1 MQQIYFSQAYC
12 KRNESGA
19 IMAALNQPKGLN
31 MITITF
37 NPQTP
42 EQVQILAWAMTKL
55 LEPSV
60 DEPAIKEEAPAK
72 KPKAVKAAPAP
83 VVEPE
88 ETIIVP
94 VVTLEEV
101 RAKLV
106 AYKEKGKSLKDLFE
120 TVGCA
125 NLSAVPPE
133 RYSELLANIA
143 KS

>member
-1 MQQIYFSQAYC
+1 
-12 KRNESGA
+12 
-19 IMAALNQPKGLN
+19 
-31 MITITF
+31 MITITIQ
-37 NPQTP
+37 PQSP
-42 EQVQILAWAMTKL
+42 EHVMILAKAMSEMLKQL
-55 LEPSV
+55 
-60 DEPAIKEEAPAK
+60 DEPATKEEAPVK
-72 KPKAVKAAPAP
+72 KPKAAKAAPAA
-83 VVEPE
+83 EPE
-88 ETIIVP
+88 APAAAPAI
-94 VVTLEEV
+94 TLEEV

>member
-1 MQQIYFSQAYC
+1 
-12 KRNESGA
+12 
-19 IMAALNQPKGLN
+19 

-55 LEPSV
+55 LDSTAT
-60 DEPAIKEEAPAK
+60 EPAIEEEAPAK
-72 KPKAVKAAPAP
+72 KPKAIKAAPA
-83 VVEPE
+83 VEPE
-88 ETIIVP
+88 AP
-94 VVTLEEV
+94 VAASAVTLEEV

-133 RYSELLANIA
+133 RYVELLANID

>member
-1 MQQIYFSQAYC
+1 
-12 KRNESGA
+12 
-19 IMAALNQPKGLN
+19 

-72 KPKAVKAAPAP
+72 KPKAQKAAAPAAQTVP
-83 VVEPE
+83 EQEAKSVVESAP
-88 ETIIVP
+88 T
-94 VVTLEEV
+94 VTLEEV

-106 AYKEKGKSLKDLFE
+106 AYKEKGKPLKDLFE

-125 NLSAVPPE
+125 NLSSVPAE
-133 RYSELLANIA
+133 RYAELLGNMEAA
-143 KS
+143 

>member
-1 MQQIYFSQAYC
+1 
-12 KRNESGA
+12 
-19 IMAALNQPKGLN
+19 

-55 LEPSV
+55 LEPTA
-60 DEPAIKEEAPAK
+60 DEPVAKEEAPAK

-83 VVEPE
+83 VIETPE
-88 ETIIVP
+88 AP
-94 VVTLEEV
+94 PAAPTLEDV

-125 NLSAVPPE
+125 NLSAVPAE
-133 RYSELLANIA
+133 RYSELLANMS

>member
-1 MQQIYFSQAYC
+1 
-12 KRNESGA
+12 
-19 IMAALNQPKGLN
+19 

-37 NPQTP
+37 NPQNAD
-42 EQVQILAWAMTKL
+42 QVQILAWAMTKL
-55 LEPSV
+55 LGSEPAV
-60 DEPAIKEEAPAK
+60 DEPVAKEEAPAK
-72 KPKAVKAAPAP
+72 KPKAVKAAP

-88 ETIIVP
+88 AP
-94 VVTLEEV
+94 AAAPAVTLEEV

-125 NLSAVPPE
+125 NLSAVPAE
-133 RYSELLANIA
+133 RYVELLANID

>member
-1 MQQIYFSQAYC
+1 
-12 KRNESGA
+12 
-19 IMAALNQPKGLN
+19 

-37 NPQTP
+37 NPQNAD
-42 EQVQILAWAMTKL
+42 QVQILAWAMTKL
-55 LEPSV
+55 LSSEPAV
-60 DEPAIKEEAPAK
+60 DEPVAKEEAPAK

-88 ETIIVP
+88 AP
-94 VVTLEEV
+94 AAAPAVTLEEV

-106 AYKEKGKSLKDLFE
+106 AYKEKGKSLKHLFE

-125 NLSAVPPE
+125 NLSAVPAE
-133 RYSELLANIA
+133 RYVELLANID

>member
-1 MQQIYFSQAYC
+1 
-12 KRNESGA
+12 
-19 IMAALNQPKGLN
+19 

-72 KPKAVKAAPAP
+72 KPKAQKAAP
-83 VVEPE
+83 VVETGPE
-88 ETIIVP
+88 PETPSVVESAP
-94 VVTLEEV
+94 TVTLEEV

>member
-1 MQQIYFSQAYC
+1 
-12 KRNESGA
+12 
-19 IMAALNQPKGLN
+19 

-60 DEPAIKEEAPAK
+60 YAPAIKEEAPAK
-72 KPKAVKAAPAP
+72 KPKAVKAAPAT
-83 VVEPE
+83 VVESEAPAAA
-88 ETIIVP
+88 P
-94 VVTLEEV
+94 AVTLEEV

>member
-1 MQQIYFSQAYC
+1 
-12 KRNESGA
+12 
-19 IMAALNQPKGLN
+19 

-60 DEPAIKEEAPAK
+60 DAPAIKEEAPAK

-83 VVEPE
+83 VVESEAPAAA
-88 ETIIVP
+88 P
-94 VVTLEEV
+94 AVTLEEV